1 MLLLSSCTKVLE
13 KTKIEY
19 VVPPEEWMMSEEI
32 PAFTGETNGD
42 LIDYTLDIYERLER
56 ANIHLDSI
64 LEWSRTYGQ

>member
-1 MLLLSSCTKVLE
+1 
-13 KTKIEY
+13 
-19 VVPPEEWMMSEEI
+19 MSEEI